1 MPGQLDL
8 VLVPGVKRPEVLLL
22 KLALHGVHVQAQVI
36 AGHQP
41 ERLFAARD
49 GLRSGEQ
56 LRAPLLRAEHPR
68 CERAAAGE
76 IRRGGDGRIVVAG
89 DEIDGRV
96 GIACAQLLDE
106 RIERLRV
113 FMRGEHV
120 AGQDNRVKPAV
131 AQREGEQTLVA
142 AEGRALEIGDLQQG
156 IAVEFLGEAGDRHSD
171 ARDVHKL
178 IDGEIDGEE
187 RQREKK
193 KRKGHPQCER
203 LFLSYIEEVVTGRG
217 GSEMRG
223 MTRAEGVIARAALT
237 GASVHRK
244 ASLTK

>member
-1 MPGQLDL
+1 
-8 VLVPGVKRPEVLLL
+8 
-22 KLALHGVHVQAQVI
+22 
-36 AGHQP
+36 
-41 ERLFAARD
+41 
-49 GLRSGEQ
+49 
-56 LRAPLLRAEHPR
+56 
-68 CERAAAGE
+68 
-76 IRRGGDGRIVVAG
+76 
-89 DEIDGRV
+89 
-96 GIACAQLLDE
+96 
-106 RIERLRV
+106 
-113 FMRGEHV
+113 MRGEHV

-193 KRKGHPQCER
+193 KRKGHPQRER